1 MRISSEFEIQT
12 KLGQKSLSSIKLDFY
27 CRDDITKF
35 LLGLQHL
42 SENKQVMSKIFVCL
56 ENSITL
62 KNTGRRGMSLWRI
75 FVLGLLRQ
83 AINGDYDRLCN
94 LSNNHKE
101 LRLFLGHGMID
112 SEDRYC
118 LQTIKDNV
126 GRLSKKVLDQINR
139 IIVEA
144 GHKMLDKRVVTKLN
158 VKTDS
163 FIVESNIH
171 YPTDSNLLL
180 DAMRCTIKKTAKLCK
195 KHKIA
200 GWRQSDYRIKKL
212 KKLMRKATG
221 LKRSTSKNE
230 DKQQS
235 RQLMIESAYTNFI
248 NESRSLLEQ
257 SKEVLDKLPQG
268 NMETV
273 LAIDS
278 ILGFMDHA
286 ERQIDQIHR
295 RIILQETIPHSE
307 KVFSIFEEYTEWLCK
322 GKAGVP
328 VELGLGVCISSDQHG
343 FILSHQVMQEEKDV
357 DVAVPMI
364 EVVNDN
370 FPQIYSAS
378 FDRGFYSKSNQ
389 EALEKQVTKLVM
401 PKKGKLSQKEKEEIK
416 SDLEYQK
423 LRKKHSAVESDIN
436 AIELHALDRCPDR
449 GIKNFKRYIS
459 LAIVAHNI
467 HKIGALAQRKQLK
480 KEKRRKEKL
489 LIAA

>member
-1 MRISSEFEIQT
+1 MRNISEFETQI
-12 KLGQKSLSSIKLDFY
+12 KLGQQSLSLIKLDLQ

-42 SENKQVMSKIFVCL
+42 SNNQQVMSEILKCL
-56 ENSITL
+56 EEAIL
-62 KNTGRRGMSLWRI
+62 LQNTGRPGMSLWRI

-83 AINGDYDRLCN
+83 TINGDYDRLCN
-94 LSNNHKE
+94 LANNHKE

-118 LQTIKDNV
+118 LQTVKDNV
-126 GRLSKKVLDQINR
+126 GNLGQEVLNQINR

-144 GHKMLDKRVVTKLN
+144 GHNMLDKRIVAKLN

-163 FIVESNIH
+163 FIVESNVH

-180 DAMRCTIKKTAKLCK
+180 DAMRCIIKKTAKLCN
-195 KHKIA
+195 KHNVK
-200 GWRQSDYRIKKL
+200 GWRQSEHRIKKL
-212 KKLMRKATG
+212 KKLMRKATS

-235 RQLMIESAYTNFI
+235 RQLMIESSYTDFI
-248 NESRSLLEQ
+248 NESKFLLEQ
-257 SKEVLDKLPQG
+257 SKEALDKLPK
-268 NMETV
+268 NDLMNL

-278 ILGFMDHA
+278 ISAFMNHA
-286 ERQIDQIHR
+286 DRQIDQIHR
-295 RIILQETIPHSE
+295 RIILQETIPHNE

-328 VELGLGVCISSDQHG
+328 VELGLGICVSSDQHG
-343 FILSHQVMQEEKDV
+343 FILSHRVMQKEKDV

-364 EVVNDN
+364 EGVNDN

-378 FDRGFYSKSNQ
+378 FDRGFYSKENK
-389 EALEKQVTKLVM
+389 EALEKQVTKLIM
-401 PKKGKLSQKEKEEIK
+401 PQKGKLTPKEKEEIK
-416 SDLEYQK
+416 SDLEYKK

-436 AIELHALDRCPDR
+436 AIEVHALDRCPDR
-449 GIKNFKRYIS
+449 GIKN
-459 LAIVAHNI
+459 
-467 HKIGALAQRKQLK
+467 
-480 KEKRRKEKL
+480 
-489 LIAA
+489 